1 MLRINKSTDFGS
13 TWFGNS
19 LLDPLLEHKSQWKE
33 RKWGKKYVTYYVCAY
48 INTHIYYTS
57 HLNHI
62 FCLCH
67 SHHSIDGDLLT
78 LNLIVM
84 MIICTDNL
92 SHQSDEFV
100 F

>member
-48 INTHIYYTS
+48 IKYAHILY
-57 HLNHI
+57 
-62 FCLCH
+62 
-67 SHHSIDGDLLT
+67 
-78 LNLIVM
+78 
-84 MIICTDNL
+84 
-92 SHQSDEFV
+92 
-100 F
+100 